1 MDHEAA
7 TLEIASTEP
16 IDAHPEDEWEAL
28 QQALLPVGRS
38 LAGHRDCGEVEKL
51 LEQVRSGRAALD
63 RLEHS
68 VESAHLSC
76 CILPGVAAPEELAHA
91 LARLAS
97 SGVGGLI
104 VVERQQP
111 LDEYIERGTPV
122 DAQLSAN
129 LIESLFHPGSTLHDG
144 AVIVRGARIM
154 AAGVF
159 LPVMGERRD
168 PIHGRLLG
176 GRHRAALALS
186 RLTDALVFVVSE
198 ETREVSLAVRGLLHA
213 GLSARPTRPL
223 DFADTNRDRLALRSS
238 GFGRLRSALSSF
250 ARKRLGLRGPP

>member
-1 MDHEAA
+1 MDPAAA
-7 TLEIASTEP
+7 TPAIASAEL
-16 IDAHPEDEWEAL
+16 AGARPEREWEAL
-28 QQALLPVGRS
+28 QQALLQVGRS
-38 LAGHRDCGEVEKL
+38 LTGYRDCSDVEGL
-51 LEQVRSGRAALD
+51 LDQVRSAGAALD
-63 RLEHS
+63 RLEHAL
-68 VESAHLSC
+68 ESAHLTC
-76 CILPGVAAPEELAHA
+76 CILPGVAAPEELSHG

-97 SGVGGLI
+97 RGVGGLI
-104 VVERQQP
+104 VVERQQG
-111 LDEYIERGTPV
+111 LDEYIERGTRV

-129 LIESLFHPGSTLHDG
+129 LLESLFHPGSALHDG

-198 ETREVSLAVRGLLHA
+198 ESREVSLAIRGSLHP
-213 GLSARPTRPL
+213 GLSTDATSELASAGASRGAIEVRSPGFGRIRSAL
-223 DFADTNRDRLALRSS
+223 RSFARDRL
-238 GFGRLRSALSSF
+238 G
-250 ARKRLGLRGPP
+250 LGGPP